1 MKGGDIL
8 TLRKTYEDFLHE
20 KAVAGLADTTLRD
33 YQYCLVG
40 FLREVEYMEVQD
52 LSYQVVSDYILHL
65 HRSGRSKA
73 TVATYVRNIRIWLSW
88 VQAEH
93 GLSFDPKKIKVP
105 KTPKKLVHIYSDV
118 EIRLIF
124 DSVQA
129 SVPWITSR
137 NRLMVALMLDSGIR
151 QCEVC
156 GLVWG
161 DVDRDRHIM
170 KVFGKGSK
178 ERIVPIGNFSIVLM
192 DEYRFLC
199 PFPGRPYVFC
209 DRHGKQMTG
218 NAVKLFTNR
227 LQRRLPFEFSSHK
240 LRHNFAT
247 NYCVDQF
254 HRSGNTGVYD
264 LSIIMGHESIETTKK
279 YEHFAHEILAVESSV
294 SHLDGV
300 YNHIPPLDN
309 KKSGSP

>member
-1 MKGGDIL
+1 MKGDDGLIL
-8 TLRKTYEDFLHE
+8 RNAYDNFIHE

-40 FLREVEYMEVQD
+40 FLRKVEDLEIQD
-52 LSYQVVSDYILHL
+52 LSYQAVSDYILQL
-65 HRSGRSKA
+65 HRSGLSKA

-88 VQAEH
+88 VNDEY
-93 GLSFDPKKIKVP
+93 GLSFNPKKIKVP
-105 KTPKKLVHIYSDV
+105 RTPKKLVHIYSDV

-124 DSVQA
+124 DSVQT
-129 SVPWITSR
+129 SVPWITAR
-137 NRLMVALMLDSGIR
+137 NRLMIALMLDSGIR

-156 GLVWG
+156 GLTWNH
-161 DVDRDRHIM
+161 VDRDRRVM
-170 KVFGKGSK
+170 KVLGKGSK
-178 ERIVPIGNFSIVLM
+178 ERIVPLGNYSIILM
-192 DEYRFLC
+192 DEYRSLC

-209 DRHGKQMTG
+209 DRHGRQMTG

-227 LQRRLPFEFSSHK
+227 LQRCLPFEFSSHK

-254 HRSGNTGVYD
+254 RRSGNTGVYD

-300 YNHIPPLDN
+300 YKHTPFPDN
-309 KKSGSP
+309 KKSGDP